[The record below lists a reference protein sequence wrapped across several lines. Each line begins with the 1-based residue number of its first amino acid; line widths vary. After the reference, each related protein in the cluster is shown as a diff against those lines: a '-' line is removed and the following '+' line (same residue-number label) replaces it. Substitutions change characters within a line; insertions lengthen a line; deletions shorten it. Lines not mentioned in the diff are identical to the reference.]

1 MLPDSQMSANREV
14 NLLLSSGLQMAEQS
28 GSTPGK
34 PILSKRKRKDSNANS
49 KAAQAEKPSTPTKRV
64 KKEPAAKQATPR
76 VKHEHAISPYGTSS
90 PYSPPKQR
98 YDSSASHMGRNRNTS
113 NGRDQASLLSG
124 TYSIDCAVASDMF
137 QDYDLDLTLASDSS
151 RNIWWA
157 TFRWGAWDGIMQM
170 KPGPAGVGQPCS
182 LGWRLRDLETNQLK
196 FGKRCTGTITFFENQ
211 TFTGQLHD
219 VPGAGTVDFDGARL
233 PGPAVHDDLQHEWD
247 AFVSEAYGR

>member
-1 MLPDSQMSANREV
+1 MSANREV
-14 NLLLSSGLQMAEQS
+14 NLLLSSGLQMTEQS

-34 PILSKRKRKDSNANS
+34 PTPSKRKRKDSNAYS
-49 KAAQAEKPSTPTKRV
+49 KAAQTEKPSTPTKRV
-64 KKEPAAKQATPR
+64 KKEPAVKRATPR
-76 VKHEHAISPYGTSS
+76 VEHEHAISPYGTSS
-90 PYSPPKQR
+90 PYSPPKQT
-98 YDSSASHMGRNRNTS
+98 YDSSPSHMGRNLIS
-113 NGRDQASLLSG
+113 SDGRDQASLLSG
-124 TYSIDCAVASDMF
+124 RYSIDFADASNMF
-137 QDYDLDLTLASDSS
+137 EDYNLDLTLASDPS

-170 KPGPAGVGQPCS
+170 RPGPAGVGQPCS

-211 TFTGQLHD
+211 TFTGQLYE